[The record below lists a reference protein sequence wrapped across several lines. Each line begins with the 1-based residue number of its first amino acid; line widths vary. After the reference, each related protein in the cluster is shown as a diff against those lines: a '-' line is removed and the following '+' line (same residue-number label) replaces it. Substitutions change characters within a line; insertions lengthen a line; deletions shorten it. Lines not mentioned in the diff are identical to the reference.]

1 MVTRAKAT
9 CDQSTLP
16 SLVEG
21 ISLSR
26 EPPSALFESYIIEVD
41 KNIKYIQTRMQQGKP
56 RNKKAKWT
64 ATYRFKE
71 KFCGKTTMPLVIM
84 HLVIYLYI
92 YALKH
97 IWDND

>member
-1 MVTRAKAT
+1 MLTRAKTT

-16 SLVEG
+16 SLVAG

-56 RNKKAKWT
+56 RNKKAKWM
-64 ATYRFKE
+64 ATYHSMKE
-71 KFCGKTTMPLVIM
+71 FCERTTMPLAIM
-84 HLVIYLYI
+84 NLVIYLYI
-92 YALKH
+92 YALKQMR
-97 IWDND
+97 